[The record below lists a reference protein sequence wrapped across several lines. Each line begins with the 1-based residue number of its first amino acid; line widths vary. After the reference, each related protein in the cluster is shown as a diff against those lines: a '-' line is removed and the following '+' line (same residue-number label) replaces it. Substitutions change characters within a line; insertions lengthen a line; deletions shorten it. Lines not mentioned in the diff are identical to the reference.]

1 MPRHKTSKK
10 RTHKRRRRGGFMEYL
25 PSWLGGPSD
34 TMPSPAPAPSLA
46 PPSMPSPSMPSL
58 GGKSRRRRR

>member
-25 PSWLGGPSD
+25 PEWLGGP
-34 TMPSPAPAPSLA
+34 PSTPSLPPPPPP